1 MSIDLQANTSV
12 ASRGSGLGTT
22 SGNGTAVVW
31 HRKSSSAAAG
41 DVILELGMSGST
53 LRFSVG
59 ASDAVDYETGGG
71 AQTPDNAATHAD
83 GTWGYYAI
91 VVSGGAWAAYWYDDT
106 GARTTIRAS
115 AWTGASTPNY
125 VAIGDTNT
133 IFGTGAQG
141 QYRYLRM
148 WNAALSDADL
158 EAEFAA
164 TSAVR
169 TSDLR
174 GDWPLADSTDDSD
187 SSGNGNTLTL
197 SGTIGT
203 SSEEPPIGQ
212 VETGTSGGLVVGSE
226 TSFVGEGFVGS
237 IEAASGSYT
246 LTAAQGSYSLAGQ
259 AAGLRANHILTAAQ
273 GSYSLNGQD
282 ATLRKSYPLVAAQG
296 SYSLSGQD
304 AALRASRVLS
314 AAQGNYALNGQ
325 AANLLY
331 GRTLAAAQGTYTLTG
346 QDAGLRIARVV
357 LAGQGSYSLSGQ
369 VTGLLVARR
378 LAADQGLYS
387 LTGYAAGLIYSGTN
401 PTLIAGAGS
410 YSLAG
415 QGAALRRS
423 ALLAAG
429 QGAYAL
435 NGQDAGLIAAR
446 RLTAAQG
453 AYTLGGQDA
462 GLFVARR
469 LSAESGTY
477 SLTGYAAGLV
487 YSGSGPVLTA
497 AAGTYT
503 ITGQAALLRADRV
516 LSAATGIYTLDGQPA
531 NLLYSAPPA
540 EPEAEPATGGWS
552 TYFRREQEALRRR
565 HLKALDEEAEE
576 AREREALAERLEA
589 ALIADGTATQ
599 HDVDRLRLAQLA
611 AQYADRA
618 LLDRRAQRALAY
630 AERAESALAVQLALR
645 ELRRQQEDEEL
656 ALLLAL
662 AAD

>member
-41 DVILELGMSGST
+41 DLILELGMSGST

-59 ASDAVDYETGGG
+59 ASDAVDYETGAG

-226 TSFVGEGFVGS
+226 TSYVGEGFVGS

-246 LTAAQGSYSLAGQ
+246 LTAAQGSYSLTGQ
-259 AAGLRANHILTAAQ
+259 AAGLRASRILTAAQ
-273 GSYSLNGQD
+273 GSYSLSGQD

-296 SYSLSGQD
+296 SYSLAGQDVGLRVTRILTAAQGSYALDGQAAGLVYGKTLVAAQGSYSLTGQD
-304 AALRASRVLS
+304 AALRLARVVS
-314 AAQGNYALNGQ
+314 AAQGNYSLNGQVANLVVARTLVADQGTYALGGQ
-325 AANLLY
+325 AANLFAARRLTADQGSYSLTGMAAGLLY
-331 GRTLAAAQGTYTLTG
+331 SGGSPTLIAGMGSYALTG
-346 QDAGLRIARVV
+346 QDAGLRRAAV
-357 LAGQGSYSLSGQ
+357 LTAAQGSY
-369 VTGLLVARR
+369 A
-378 LAADQGLYS
+378 
-387 LTGYAAGLIYSGTN
+387 LTGQA
-401 PTLIAGAGS
+401 
-410 YSLAG
+410 
-415 QGAALRRS
+415 AALVFGKT
-423 ALLAAG
+423 LAAG
-429 QGAYAL
+429 QGAY
-435 NGQDAGLIAAR
+435 
-446 RLTAAQG
+446 
-453 AYTLGGQDA
+453 
-462 GLFVARR
+462 
-469 LSAESGTY
+469 
-477 SLTGYAAGLV
+477 
-487 YSGSGPVLTA
+487 
-497 AAGTYT
+497 T
-503 ITGQAALLRADRV
+503 ITGQAAILRTARLL
-516 LSAATGIYTLDGQPA
+516 AAETGVYTLTGEPA
-531 NLLYSAPPA
+531 NLFTTGEPVEPQAPQP
-540 EPEAEPATGGWS
+540 TGGWAG
-552 TYFRREQEALRRR
+552 YFRAEQAAIRRR
-565 HLKALDEEAEE
+565 ALGKLAEE
-576 AREREALAERLEA
+576 ADEEREREALAARLEA
-589 ALIADGTATQ
+589 ALIADRSITQ
-599 HDVDRLRLAQLA
+599 AEADRLRLDQLA
-611 AQYADRA
+611 ELYADRA

-630 AERAESALAVQLALR
+630 AERAQTDFAVQLALR
-645 ELRRQQEDEEL
+645 ELQRQQEDEEL
-656 ALLLAL
+656 AVLLVLAI
-662 AAD
+662 D